1 MWSSGGSG
9 GGAVGGMVT
18 GKPGGGEGGCTLPP
32 HMMPSALYRCTCVA
46 VSGGRKGCP
55 I

>member
-18 GKPGGGEGGCTLPP
+18 GKPGEEREAAHCHHT
-32 HMMPSALYRCTCVA
+32 MPSALYRCTCVA
-46 VSGGRKGCP
+46 MWGGRKGCP